1 MYTRK
6 EMIKF
11 AKNNFEEIFENLGKA
26 EQGSLLGHIAEVAVV
41 KNRMAEGTDVP
52 GSDMIENGLT
62 KEIKSCYAYNTG
74 YARWGNIMSK
84 LNKCDTFVFVDGVSD
99 TVYEVP
105 HDVVI
110 FEMIVTPAAGGEIR
124 TTKHNLS
131 ILKNYEVSK

>member
-11 AKNNFEEIFENLGKA
+11 GANNFEEIFENLGKA

-52 GSDMIENGLT
+52 GSDMIEDELT
-62 KEIKSCYAYNTG
+62 KEIKSCWAYNTG

-84 LNKCDTFVFVDGVSD
+84 FNKCDTFVFIDGVID

-105 HDVVI
+105 HDVAF
-110 FEMIVTPAAGGEIR
+110 FEMIITPAAGGEIR

-131 ILKNYEVSK
+131 ILKKYEVSK